1 MVRHMMNVKKRKSM
15 RLESLGDKV
24 AQTVIII
31 IFLIFSL
38 IILFP
43 LFNVVITSLT
53 SQAEYARR
61 GSFIMIPEE
70 WDFTAY
76 KLILGSG
83 SNIWNGYKNTLF
95 VVLVGT
101 ACNMLVTIPM
111 AYALSKKQLKGRKV
125 ILAMILF
132 TMMFSG
138 GMIPNYL
145 LVNYLGLLDSRWS
158 LVLPTLVN
166 AWNMIILRN
175 FFYSIPESIEE
186 SAMLDGASR
195 LQTLVLIIIPLS
207 MPSIATISLWYAVAH
222 WNSWFNAV
230 LYINNNRL
238 LPVQNIL
245 RNILIATSAFADLD
259 PTAWNDLITP
269 PSTFMMRSATIV
281 VSTLPI
287 LVSYPF
293 VQKYFVKGVM
303 VGSIKG

>member
-1 MVRHMMNVKKRKSM
+1 MNVKKRKSM

>member
-1 MVRHMMNVKKRKSM
+1 M

>member
-1 MVRHMMNVKKRKSM
+1 MNVKKRKSM
-15 RLESLGDKV
+15 RLESLGAKV

>member
-1 MVRHMMNVKKRKSM
+1 MMNVKKRKSM